1 MERCC
6 ENCKFG
12 RAVSNE
18 ENALDDFYCS
28 FKEDYI
34 ETSWKNCPGFVAKNV
49 ASRKSLIQVKA
60 MVKNYAK
67 TKSRDFVE
75 GCITAM
81 YDSCIVDWDIYE
93 KILLEVIPGLY
104 EGNNE

>member
-1 MERCC
+1 MNKEIVKDPIPR
-6 ENCKFG
+6 K
-12 RAVSNE
+12 
-18 ENALDDFYCS
+18 DFM
-28 FKEDYI
+28 
-34 ETSWKNCPGFVAKNV
+34 TAK
-49 ASRKSLIQVKA
+49 AIIQ
-60 MVKNYAK
+60 NYAK

-93 KILLEVIPGLY
+93 KILLEIIPGLY